1 MIYQYTAPYYA
12 TCWLYKATRARKNN
26 AFTLHDGGSHF
37 LLTKHA
43 YAPIIVYHRPKTTN
57 GYPWKI
63 RCPDNPS
70 CRISEFRINEGPLYT
85 QPHTWY
91 IHTSTY
97 VHVYLVGKILPL
109 LTLVSLD
116 RSPLVT
122 PILIL
127 FTCCFF

>member
-26 AFTLHDGGSHF
+26 AFTLDDGGSHF

-43 YAPIIVYHRPKTTN
+43 YAPITETTN

-63 RCPDNPS
+63 RCLDNLS
-70 CRISEFRINEGPLYT
+70 YRISEFRINEGPLYT

-97 VHVYLVGKILPL
+97 VHVYLFGKILPL

-122 PILIL
+122 PILLIM
-127 FTCCFF
+127 FICFFS